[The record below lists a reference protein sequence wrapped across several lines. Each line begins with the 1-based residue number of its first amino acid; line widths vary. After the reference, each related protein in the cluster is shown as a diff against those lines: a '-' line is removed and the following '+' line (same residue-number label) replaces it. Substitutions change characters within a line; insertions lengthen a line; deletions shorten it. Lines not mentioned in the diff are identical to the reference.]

1 MNQKTLNNYSLIPLS
16 IEEQL
21 KINGGNL
28 WDDVVSTAKTV
39 SLYANAVVYVFK
51 RSNENLVNAFEDGF
65 SSGVNQALK

>member
-1 MNQKTLNNYSLIPLS
+1 MNQNTLNKYSLLPLS

-21 KINGGNL
+21 TINGGNL

-39 SLYANAVVYVFK
+39 SLYTNAVVYVFK